1 MSNKTKE
8 AQNEEEEKMLQEE
21 NIDLYSILLKLSFN
35 YLPIHISNRI

>member
-21 NIDLYSILLKLSFN
+21 NIDLYSILLKLNFN